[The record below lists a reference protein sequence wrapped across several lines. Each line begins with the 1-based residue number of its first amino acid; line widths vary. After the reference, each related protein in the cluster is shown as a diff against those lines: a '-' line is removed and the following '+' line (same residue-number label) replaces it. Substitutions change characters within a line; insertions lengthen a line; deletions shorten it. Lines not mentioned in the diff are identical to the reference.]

1 MTTHTCQR
9 CGSTAPAH
17 FVACP
22 KCHALFHAETL
33 GALLKDADALE
44 ARGELV
50 AALEKLRAMEPLL
63 PHASSQATQLRARI
77 AALEPKAAKQP
88 GAPSKAPKW
97 LAGTGAVGLAVW
109 KFAAPLLALLSKG
122 KLLFIGL
129 MKLPTLLSFFV
140 SAALWSDGPGGVGLA
155 LVVLGSIYVHEMGH
169 TVAFRRYG
177 IAVSA
182 PMFVPGFGAFVRG
195 AMYPKAPEAAGDVA
209 LSGPVWGG
217 VAGAVTLAVGLG
229 LRQPWLCGAAVLI
242 AEVNLFNLFPVWQLD
257 GARATKCLSKQQVLV
272 VGLVTLLGGA
282 LAASPMA
289 LLAGG
294 GLVARRWALPPE
306 GAGDRRTFVVALVL
320 VLGLLVLRFLAQFAT
335 THLAPAA

>member
-1 MTTHTCQR
+1 MSAQTCQR
-9 CGSTAPAH
+9 CGSTAPPH

-22 KCHALFHAETL
+22 KCHALFHAEKL
-33 GALLKDADALE
+33 GALLKEADALE

-50 AALEKLRAMEPLL
+50 GALEKLRAMEPLL
-63 PHASSQATQLRARI
+63 PPAASQTAQLRARI

-129 MKLPTLLSFFV
+129 AKLPTLLSFFV
-140 SAALWSDGPGGVGLA
+140 SAALWSDGPGGAALA
-155 LVVLGSIYVHEMGH
+155 LVVLGSIYVHEVGH
-169 TVAFRRYG
+169 TAAFRRYG

-217 VAGAVTLAVGLG
+217 VAGAVTLTVGLA

-242 AEVNLFNLFPVWQLD
+242 AEVNLFNLLPVWQLD
-257 GARATKCLSKQQVLV
+257 GARATACLSKRQVLGL
-272 VGLVTLLGGA
+272 GLVTLAGGA

-289 LLAGG
+289 LVAGA
-294 GLVARRWALPPE
+294 GLVARRWASPPT
-306 GAGDRRTFVVALVL
+306 GDGDKRTFTVALVL
-320 VLGLLVLRFLAQFAT
+320 VLGLLVLRFGAQFAT
-335 THLAPAA
+335 THFMPAV